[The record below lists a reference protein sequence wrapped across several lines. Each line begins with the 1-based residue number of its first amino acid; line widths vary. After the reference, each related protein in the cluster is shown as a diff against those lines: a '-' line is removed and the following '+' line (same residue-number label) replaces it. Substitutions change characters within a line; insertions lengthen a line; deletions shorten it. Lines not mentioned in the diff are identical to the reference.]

1 MWGNIHFN
9 PVYVYVDFPPV
20 QICAYSNRHKMNNM
34 RLSGFFNYM
43 PLSKNS
49 VDSDQL
55 ANALIQKAKRQYFSD
70 SIINSKEPKHLL
82 KQFCSMV
89 DS

>member
-1 MWGNIHFN
+1 MWGNLHFN
-9 PVYVYVDFPPV
+9 PVYVYVDFLPV
-20 QICAYSNRHKMNNM
+20 QICAYGNRHNKNTM
-34 RLSGFFNYM
+34 RLLGFFNYI
-43 PLSKNS
+43 PLFKNS

-70 SIINSKEPKHLL
+70 SIINSKEPKRLW
-82 KQFCSMV
+82 KQLRSMA